1 MLDKQKVQMIAI
13 FDSRGETTIFN
24 DVTIESDENFMAINV
39 TEDGK
44 EIAVFNLAHVMSL
57 RLEVGKEQ

>member
-1 MLDKQKVQMIAI
+1 MLDKQKVQELHI
-13 FDSRGETTIFN
+13 FDTLGETFTFN